1 MQEEALGVTIGLV
14 IKGITQ
20 LGELKKGFKQINES
34 ISETNKALK
43 MFDNQKLTNLQHSL
57 REARRNVI
65 AEFATI
71 RNAAATGVFALP
83 IKLAIDDEAA
93 FANVKKYVDDSAENL
108 QILKGEMRNLSSSL
122 GLSFERIS

>member
-1 MQEEALGVTIGLV
+1 V

-93 FANVKKYVDDSAENL
+93 FANVK
-108 QILKGEMRNLSSSL
+108 IR
-122 GLSFERIS
+122 R